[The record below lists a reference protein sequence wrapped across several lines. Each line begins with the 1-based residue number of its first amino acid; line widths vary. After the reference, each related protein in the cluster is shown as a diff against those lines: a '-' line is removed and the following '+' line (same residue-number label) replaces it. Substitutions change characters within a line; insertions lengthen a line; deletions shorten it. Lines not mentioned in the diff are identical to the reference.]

1 MGADGG
7 RGAPPPW
14 KKLASSLALVYKKLA
29 PPLIHYREGN
39 KANSPLPLDVQKLKA
54 FQLQGLRPM
63 TRGVAAVPRW
73 RLCPQALVIGAFDVA
88 ISIAKSSVEK
98 L

>member
-1 MGADGG
+1 M
-7 RGAPPPW
+7 PPW
-14 KKLASSLALVYKKLA
+14 KKLASSLAFVHKKLA
-29 PPLIHYREGN
+29 PPLIDYREGN
-39 KANSPLPLDVQKLKA
+39 KANLPLPLDVQKLKA
-54 FQLQGLRPM
+54 FSASGASPPDPM

-73 RLCPQALVIGAFDVA
+73 RLCPQAPVISAFAVA